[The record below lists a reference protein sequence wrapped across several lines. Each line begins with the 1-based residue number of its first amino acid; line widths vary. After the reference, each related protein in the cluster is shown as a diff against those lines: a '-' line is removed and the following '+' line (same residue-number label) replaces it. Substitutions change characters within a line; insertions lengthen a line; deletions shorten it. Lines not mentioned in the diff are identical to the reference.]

1 MTPER
6 LRDYLPGLTRVRPS
20 RGGSDPSEEGVGAR
34 GARTVTGVTSDRP
47 LPLPFIAPVAGI
59 SHRQEVACRVS
70 VEDTVVLRR
79 EPTNPYD
86 AHAVAIEIGEELL
99 GYLPR
104 ALALR
109 LDGPGPWRGEV
120 SEVLDGQ
127 FIGVR
132 VRVLAVDPGRTTPR
146 QERLADLTTVQP
158 AHAVTDAQVITE
170 VPVDVPVHALSGR
183 LLGVLARRGEDT
195 VVVRTDTGEVG
206 YPAHLVSITPA

>member
-1 MTPER
+1 MR
-6 LRDYLPGLTRVRPS
+6 S
-20 RGGSDPSEEGVGAR
+20 
-34 GARTVTGVTSDRP
+34 VTSERP
-47 LPLPFIAPVAGI
+47 LPLPFITPVAGI

-70 VEDTVVLRR
+70 VGDDVVLRR

-86 AHAVAIEIGEELL
+86 AHAVALEVGDELL

-109 LDGPGPWRGEV
+109 LDGAGPWRGEI

-127 FIGVR
+127 FLGVR

-146 QERLADLTTVQP
+146 QERLADLTAVHAADMTP
-158 AHAVTDAQVITE
+158 AE

-183 LLGVLARRGEDT
+183 LLGVLARRGDDT

-206 YPAHLVSITPA
+206 YPAHLVSIAPA